1 MDRSAYA
8 QHYQLDQ
15 KHFWR
20 ISKRKLVLE
29 WMDRYLPP
37 ARSRKVLDIG
47 GACSLISQQ
56 LARFGEVTV
65 VEPDHESVLLARS
78 ELGVNA
84 IVGSLPHGVDVAGQ
98 FDVITLLDVLEHID
112 DDLES
117 LRAIKRLLND
127 RGTLVLTVP
136 AYQWLWSE
144 HDLALHHRR
153 RYSRARLRKSLGLS
167 GFHVARVSYYT
178 SFLLPA
184 VVIQRLG
191 SRLRRSSAEPSYRV
205 RVPNRALN
213 SALGV
218 VMSLERWLLRHVNLP
233 CGSSLIAI
241 AVKREGPCT

>member
-1 MDRSAYA
+1 VDRSAYV

-37 ARSRKVLDIG
+37 ARGCKVLDIG

-65 VEPDHESVLLARS
+65 VEPDRESVQLARS

-84 IVGSLPHGVDVAGQ
+84 IVGSLPHGVNLPGP
-98 FDVITLLDVLEHID
+98 FDVITLLDVLEHVD
-112 DDLES
+112 EELES
-117 LRAIKRLLND
+117 LRTIKRLLNEH
-127 RGTLVLTVP
+127 GTLVLTVP

-144 HDLALHHRR
+144 HDSALHHRR
-153 RYSRARLRKSLGLS
+153 RYSKARLRKSLDLS
-167 GFHVARVSYYT
+167 GFDVARISYYT
-178 SFLLPA
+178 SFLLPM
-184 VVIQRLG
+184 VVLQRLG
-191 SRLRRSSAEPSYRV
+191 SRLRRSSAEPTYRV
-205 RVPNRALN
+205 RVPNRMVN
-213 SALGV
+213 CALGA

-241 AVKREGPCT
+241 AVKR